1 MMKEIGIIKSEPLLL
16 LALPF
21 SVITFIFLLF
31 LRPFVKI
38 NIGFIHCD
46 RIGHFTPDI
55 ELYLCKIK
63 FNKCKDKTVD
73 LFYFP
78 RKPCNKQLAIMCKRE
93 MNIFPWFFL
102 RPLDLIFRTFNFL
115 SGFRAYTD
123 SGKVRDIDNL
133 LDQLPINLKFTSEEE
148 DRGRDGLIK
157 LGINDN
163 SPFVCL
169 HVRDSAYLNNLYN
182 SSTMADIHKYR
193 NSDIQNYILGIK
205 ALVDRGYYVIR
216 MGP

>member
-1 MMKEIGIIKSEPLLL
+1 M
-16 LALPF
+16 
-21 SVITFIFLLF
+21 
-31 LRPFVKI
+31 
-38 NIGFIHCD
+38 
-46 RIGHFTPDI
+46 
-55 ELYLCKIK
+55 
-63 FNKCKDKTVD
+63 
-73 LFYFP
+73 
-78 RKPCNKQLAIMCKRE
+78 
-93 MNIFPWFFL
+93 
-102 RPLDLIFRTFNFL
+102 
-115 SGFRAYTD
+115 
-123 SGKVRDIDNL
+123 

-216 MGP
+216 MGAIVNEALNFNHPNFIDYAANGGSEFMDVYLGNKCHFCITTGSGWDSIPEMFRRPMVYVNMLPLGQLHTFRTNTISITKRHVLGATQETLTLRKIFTHKVGFCTKTSDYNTKGVDIIENTPEDP